1 MELATRLIED
11 ANERHRIKLAKYKNP
26 APELSNILW
35 EEALREAVAS
45 QYCIVSRKMC
55 HFETK

>member
-45 QYCIVSRKMC
+45 QYCQQKNVSV
-55 HFETK
+55 